1 MKVNARII
9 NNGKY
14 LSNEE
19 IDNFFVEK
27 LFQLEAQFT
36 KEIDRFS
43 LAHRKLK
50 LIQLSST
57 LSRSIHQ
64 SRIYY
69 DYCLLEC
76 IQEFIKKGYQIEFIE
91 VSKELESAIKKLK
104 DRHPNAILQYSVE
117 YSKYKLL
124 KDFMRL
130 IKFMSLKFIQIALIK
145 FNFQKKLELNECD
158 ALLSS
163 YVFQGKVTENNY
175 FGCIIDLPKSK
186 VAFMPVIID
195 VSLSGIFSVVKELKS
210 LKNTFLFREH
220 YLSISD
226 VFKGI
231 SYYFLEKNFAKKIT
245 PKNIYHSLIKSYLLE
260 SSFNTLSLE
269 AHLNVLSFEKII
281 KNIGPPKKIILSW
294 ENQSSEKAILF
305 VASDYKEID
314 TYGFISRPIKQNE
327 FNIIP
332 SKQEIENNLSPKN
345 IVVTGNKAL
354 ERFKN
359 VNPAIKVSIGPNLRY
374 KWTYKATAIKYNSKL
389 NDKLIFLMPGDNESF
404 KSLQRTILDLKVSD
418 VSKQF
423 KIYATLHP
431 YFKQSKKLS
440 GVEVI
445 DKKIEELPI
454 RSIIIS
460 VASIAA
466 LEAAAMGF
474 RTILYIDKGNE
485 YETSLFTNEEKQ
497 FLPIFKDTSE
507 LIKIIKED
515 KIIDSDV
522 QKSIQADYFNSSV
535 NHGIDFF
542 YM

>member
-1 MKVNARII
+1 MKVKAKII
-9 NNGKY
+9 NNGKS

-19 IDNFFVEK
+19 IDNFFIEK
-27 LFQLEAQFT
+27 LFQLEVQFT
-36 KEIDRFS
+36 KEIDKFS
-43 LAHRKLK
+43 LAHKKLK

-57 LSRSIHQ
+57 LSRSTHQ
-64 SRIYY
+64 SRLYY

-76 IQEFIKKGYQIEFIE
+76 IQDFIKKGYRVESIE

-104 DRHPNAILQYSVE
+104 DRHPNAILQYSVVHT
-117 YSKYKLL
+117 KFKLL

-145 FNFQKKLELNECD
+145 FNFQKKRELNECD

-163 YVFQGKVTENNY
+163 YVFQGKVAENNY
-175 FGCIIDLPKSK
+175 FGSIIDLPKSK
-186 VAFMPVIID
+186 VVFMPVIID
-195 VSLSGIFSVVKELKS
+195 VSLSGIFNVVKELKS
-210 LKNTFLFREH
+210 LKNTLIFREH
-220 YLSISD
+220 FLSISD
-226 VFKGI
+226 VFKSL
-231 SYYFLEKNFAKKIT
+231 SYYFLEKDYAKTIA
-245 PKNIYHSLIKSYLLE
+245 PKNLYHALIRSYLLE

-269 AHLNVLSFEKII
+269 AHLNILSFEKII
-281 KNIGPPKKIILSW
+281 KNAGPPKKIILSW

-305 VASDYKEID
+305 VASNYKEID

-332 SKQEIENNLSPKN
+332 SRQEIENNLSPKN

-354 ERFKN
+354 DRFKS
-359 VNPAIKVSIGPNLRY
+359 VNPSIKVSIGPNLRY
-374 KWTYKATAIKYNSKL
+374 KWKYKATVNGDNSEL
-389 NDKLIFLMPGDNESF
+389 IDKLIFVMPGDNESF
-404 KSLQRTILDLKVSD
+404 KSLQRIIFDLKD
-418 VSKQF
+418 NDISKQF
-423 KIYATLHP
+423 NIYATLHP

-440 GVEVI
+440 GVQLI
-445 DKKIEELPI
+445 DKKIEELPE

-474 RTILYIDKGNE
+474 RTILYIDKYNE
-485 YETSLFTNEEKQ
+485 YETSLFAKEEKQ
-497 FLPIFKDTSE
+497 FIPIFQDTSE
-507 LIKIIKED
+507 LIKIIKEGT
-515 KIIDSDV
+515 IIDSDL

-542 YM
+542 YT